1 MALSNPS
8 GATHL
13 FNTPELFTRENIH
26 TLQFP
31 PTVDGDYAR
40 RYLIPMMADDP
51 QKYIRNVYN
60 TQLMAVK
67 VGEMII
73 PITVTDFHPQ
83 NTYTVSPYSHYV
95 SYGGLEEV
103 KHLNSPLAEVVVKA
117 VMKPVGWYFRYSEL
131 DKVVFVNNYLLSTN
145 LYPSVNSDQLSA
157 VSEALISQ
165 FPDRAII
172 FRSVDQKKNPHIYQT
187 LDELGYDLV
196 LSRQVWYM
204 EPVAA
209 LKTRQCKEDVRV
221 LKKVGYDVVRGKDLS
236 DDELH
241 RAVDLYNLLY
251 LQKYSYYNP
260 QFTFEFLKL
269 ARDEETL
276 HMYGLKKDGQLNAIM
291 GFFIR
296 NGAMT
301 QPLFGYDT
309 SLPLEEG
316 LYRLLT
322 LVTLQEGVKRG
333 LLVHASG
340 GVGKFKKV
348 RGGESVT
355 EYNAVYTKHLPRK
368 RQLPWKL
375 IQAVSKAAIPH
386 FKKMD
391 F

>member
-1 MALSNPS
+1 MTYENPVGS
-8 GATHL
+8 PL
-13 FNTPELFTRENIH
+13 LFTKDNIH

-31 PTVDGDYAR
+31 PTADGDYAR
-40 RYLIPMMADDP
+40 RYLIPIMTDDP
-51 QKYIRNVYN
+51 QKYIRNIHN
-60 TQLMAVK
+60 TQLMTVK
-67 VGEMII
+67 IDDVIL
-73 PITVTDFHPQ
+73 PITITDFHPQ

-103 KHLNSPLAEVVVKA
+103 KHLNSPLAEVMVKA

-157 VSEALISQ
+157 VSEALIKW

-172 FRSVDQKKNPHIYQT
+172 FRSVDQKKNPHVYQA

-209 LKTRQCKEDVRV
+209 LKTRQCKEDMRV
-221 LKKVGYDVVRGKDLS
+221 LKKAGYDVVSGKDLS

-241 RAVDLYNLLY
+241 RAVQLYELLY

-269 ARDEETL
+269 ARDEDIL
-276 HMYGLKKDGQLNAIM
+276 HMYGLKKDGHLNAIM
-291 GFFIR
+291 GFFVR

-355 EYNAVYTKHLPRK
+355 EYNAVYTKHLPHK

-375 IQAVSKAAIPH
+375 IQAVSRAAIPY

>member
-1 MALSNPS
+1 MRAE
-8 GATHL
+8 
-13 FNTPELFTRENIH
+13 FFTRENIH
-26 TLQFP
+26 ALQFP
-31 PTVDGDYAR
+31 PTEDGDYAR
-40 RYLIPMMADDP
+40 HYLLPLITDDI

-67 VGEMII
+67 VGETII
-73 PITVTDFHPQ
+73 PVTVTDFHPQ

-103 KHLNSPLAEVVVKA
+103 KHLENPLAEFLVKLA
-117 VMKPVGWYFRYSEL
+117 LYPIAWFFRSTEL

-145 LYPSVNSDQLSA
+145 LYPSVNNEQLSA
-157 VSEALISQ
+157 LSDALIER
-165 FPDRAII
+165 FPDRVIV
-172 FRSVDQKKNPHIYQT
+172 FRSVDQKKNPHVFDA
-187 LDELGYDLV
+187 LKSLGYDAV

-204 EPVAA
+204 DPLAS
-209 LKTRQCKEDVRV
+209 LKTRQCKEDARV
-221 LKKVGYDVVRGKDLS
+221 LKKTGYGVVDGETLS

-241 RAVDLYNLLY
+241 RAAHLYELLY
-251 LQKYSYYNP
+251 LKKYSYFNP

-269 ARDEETL
+269 ARDQKVL
-276 HMYGLKKDGQLNAIM
+276 HLFGLKKNGRLDGIM
-291 GFFIR
+291 GFFVR

-309 SLPLEEG
+309 ALPQEEG

-322 LVTLQEGVKRG
+322 LVTLKEGLKRG
-333 LLVHASG
+333 LFVHASG

-355 EYNAVYTKHLPRK
+355 EYNAVYTKHLPK
-368 RQLPWKL
+368 RRQSPWKL
-375 IQAVSKAAIPH
+375 IGRLSKFATPY

>member
-1 MALSNPS
+1 MQA
-8 GATHL
+8 
-13 FNTPELFTRENIH
+13 ELFTRENIH
-26 TLQFP
+26 SLPFP
-31 PTVDGDYAR
+31 STDDGEYAR
-40 RYLIPMMADDP
+40 RYLIPLMTEDP

-60 TQLMAVK
+60 TELMAVK
-67 VGEMII
+67 VGETII
-73 PITVTDFHPQ
+73 PITRTDFHSQ
-83 NTYTVSPYSHYV
+83 NTYTVSPFSHYV

-103 KHLNSPLAEVVVKA
+103 KHLNNKLAEIAVKA
-117 VMKPVGWYFRYSEL
+117 LMAPVSAFFKYSEL

-157 VSEALISQ
+157 LSEALIKW
-165 FPDRAII
+165 FPDRAIV

-187 LDELGYDLV
+187 LEGLGYDLV

-204 EPVAA
+204 DPVAA

-221 LKKVGYDVVRGKDLS
+221 LKKAGYEVVSGKDLT

-241 RAVDLYNLLY
+241 RAVELYNLLY
-251 LQKYSYYNP
+251 LEKYSYYNP
-260 QFTFEFLKL
+260 QFTFDLLKL
-269 ARDEETL
+269 AREQEIL
-276 HMYGLKKDGQLNAIM
+276 HLYGLKKDGRLNAIM
-291 GFFIR
+291 GFFVR

-309 SLPLEEG
+309 SLPLDEG

-355 EYNAVYTKHLPRK
+355 EYNAVYTKHLPKR

-375 IQAVSKAAIPH
+375 IGKISDVMIPY
-386 FKKMD
+386 FRKMD

>member
-1 MALSNPS
+1 M
-8 GATHL
+8 TQ
-13 FNTPELFTRENIH
+13 PELFTRESIQA
-26 TLQFP
+26 LPFP
-31 PTVDGDYAR
+31 QTADGDYAR
-40 RYLIPMMADDP
+40 HYLTPLMTDDP

-67 VGEMII
+67 VDDVIL
-73 PITVTDFHPQ
+73 PITITDFHPE

-103 KHLNSPLAEVVVKA
+103 KHLNNPLAEVVVKA
-117 VMKPVGWYFRYSEL
+117 VMKPVGRYFRYSEL

-145 LYPSVNSDQLSA
+145 LYPSVNCDQLSA
-157 VSEALISQ
+157 VSEALIQ
-165 FPDRAII
+165 WFPDRTIV
-172 FRSVDQKKNPHIYQT
+172 FRSVDQKKNPHIYQI
-187 LDELGYDLV
+187 LDELGYYLV

-221 LKKVGYDVVRGKDLS
+221 LKKAGYDVVRGEGLS

-241 RAVDLYNLLY
+241 RAVQLYEMLY

-260 QFTFEFLKL
+260 QFTFDFLKL
-269 ARDEETL
+269 ARDEEIL
-276 HMYGLKKDGQLNAIM
+276 HMYGLKKDGRLNAIM

-368 RQLPWKL
+368 RQLPWTL
-375 IQAVSKAAIPH
+375 IQAVSKAAIPY

>member
-1 MALSNPS
+1 MPIA
-8 GATHL
+8 
-13 FNTPELFTRENIH
+13 ELFTRENIH
-26 TLQFP
+26 SLPFP
-31 PTVDGDYAR
+31 STDDGEYAR
-40 RYLIPMMADDP
+40 HYLVPLMSDDP

-60 TQLMAVK
+60 TELMAVK
-67 VGEMII
+67 VGETII
-73 PITVTDFHPQ
+73 PITVSDFHPQ

-103 KHLNSPLAEVVVKA
+103 KHLNNKLIEIIVKA
-117 VMKPVGWYFRYSEL
+117 LMIPVSVFFKYTEL

-145 LYPSVNSDQLSA
+145 LYPSVDSDQLSA
-157 VSEALISQ
+157 LSAALIRW
-165 FPDRAII
+165 FPNRAIV
-172 FRSVDQKKNPHIYQT
+172 FRSVDQKKNPHIYET
-187 LDELGYDLV
+187 LEGLGYDLV

-204 EPVAA
+204 DPVAA

-221 LKKVGYDVVRGKDLS
+221 LKKAGYEVVQGKDLS
-236 DDELH
+236 DDELQ
-241 RAVDLYNLLY
+241 RAVELYNLLY
-251 LQKYSYYNP
+251 LEKYSYYNP

-269 ARDEETL
+269 ARDHETL
-276 HMYGLKKDGQLNAIM
+276 HMYGLKKDGRLNGIM
-291 GFFIR
+291 GFFVR

-309 SLPLEEG
+309 TLPLDEG

-355 EYNAVYTKHLPRK
+355 EYNAVYTKHLPKR

-375 IQAVSKAAIPH
+375 IGKISDAMIPY

>member
-8 GATHL
+8 GATHS
-13 FNTPELFTRENIH
+13 PVELFTRENIH
-26 TLQFP
+26 TLPFP
-31 PTVDGDYAR
+31 QTADGDYAR
-40 RYLIPMMADDP
+40 HYLIPLMSEDP

-67 VGEMII
+67 IDNVII
-73 PITVTDFHPQ
+73 PITISDFHPQ

-95 SYGGLEEV
+95 SYGGFEEV
-103 KHLNSPLAEVVVKA
+103 KHLGNPLAEFLVKLI
-117 VMKPVGWYFRYSEL
+117 MNPVAWYFRYAEL
-131 DKVVFVNNYLLSTN
+131 DKVVLVNNYLLSTN

-157 VSEALISQ
+157 ASEALIRW

-172 FRSVDQKKNPHIYQT
+172 FRSVDQKKNPHVYQT
-187 LDELGYDLV
+187 LENLGYDLV

-204 EPVAA
+204 DPVAS
-209 LKTRQCKEDVRV
+209 LKTRQCKEDLRV
-221 LKKVGYDVVRGKDLS
+221 LRKNGYEVVSGKDLS
-236 DDELH
+236 DDELR
-241 RAVDLYNLLY
+241 RAVQLYELLY

-260 QFTFEFLKL
+260 QFTLDFLKL
-269 ARDEETL
+269 ARDEDIL
-276 HMYGLKKDGQLNAIM
+276 HMYALKKDGQINGIM
-291 GFFIR
+291 GFFVR

-309 SLPLEEG
+309 SLPMEEG

-322 LVTLQEGVKRG
+322 LVTLQEGVRRG

-375 IQAVSKAAIPH
+375 IQAVSKAAIPY

>member
-1 MALSNPS
+1 MPIA
-8 GATHL
+8 
-13 FNTPELFTRENIH
+13 ELFTRENIH
-26 TLQFP
+26 SLPFP
-31 PTVDGDYAR
+31 STDDGEYAR
-40 RYLIPMMADDP
+40 HYLISLMSDDP
-51 QKYIRNVYN
+51 QKYIRNVHN

-67 VGEMII
+67 VGETII

-103 KHLNSPLAEVVVKA
+103 KHLNNKFVEIVVKA
-117 VMKPVGWYFRYSEL
+117 LMIPVSAFFKYTEL

-157 VSEALISQ
+157 LSAALIRW
-165 FPDRAII
+165 FPDRAIV
-172 FRSVDQKKNPHIYQT
+172 FRSVDQKKNPHIYGT
-187 LDELGYDLV
+187 LEGLGYDLV

-204 EPVAA
+204 DPVAA

-221 LKKVGYDVVRGKDLS
+221 LKKVGYEVVHGKDLS

-241 RAVDLYNLLY
+241 RAVELYNLLY
-251 LQKYSYYNP
+251 LEKYSYYNP

-269 ARDEETL
+269 ARDHETL
-276 HMYGLKKDGQLNAIM
+276 HMYGLKKDGKLNAIM
-291 GFFIR
+291 GFFVR

-355 EYNAVYTKHLPRK
+355 EYNAVYTKHLPKR

-375 IQAVSKAAIPH
+375 IGKISDAMIPY